1 MKLLLNFN
9 NEMRIAPV
17 ADFTSLNEKLSAI
30 KIDGPPNVFLET
42 VKRAEDDEGLDGHYK
57 VEPRPGMSII
67 LRTYE
72 SLGGSAVAAIKT

>member
-1 MKLLLNFN
+1 
-9 NEMRIAPV
+9 MRIAPV
-17 ADFTSLNEKLSAI
+17 ADFTSLNEKLSGI
-30 KIDGPPNVFLET
+30 KIDGPPNLFLET

-72 SLGGSAVAAIKT
+72 GLGGSAMATIKT